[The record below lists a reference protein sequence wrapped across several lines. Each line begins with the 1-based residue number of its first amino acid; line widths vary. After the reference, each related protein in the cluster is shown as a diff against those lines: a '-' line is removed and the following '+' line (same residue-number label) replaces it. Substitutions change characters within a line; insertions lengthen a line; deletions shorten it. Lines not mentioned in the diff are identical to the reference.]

1 MKFNMSTMT
10 IMDIETFAKEI
21 ASRVVFLLREEGVRI
36 EGIRIGYVQDEKG
49 VTRMAI
55 DIELMGFCMM
65 ARRYVD
71 EDYALFKKMVLAG
84 EFMEIQLLNEIAHA
98 YVKQFGKFSMN
109 LSILDCVKQNA
120 DSLDVVLQ
128 YISPTIVKR
137 EGNTEFLK
145 DKVWRPFL
153 DVAIVYYL
161 NVIIMDDGRVVLG
174 RKDACGGNA
183 AFTYV
188 SPHMLNELKL
198 TEEMLYDLTVKN
210 VCMEFTAR
218 KVEDILGED
227 DVFPGMLVV
236 TNERYVNGAGVILA
250 EEKLRELAKMNN
262 VSRFLVLPSSIHEC
276 IIVFDDT
283 CTEFFKQMVQE
294 ANESQV
300 SPEDRLSDS
309 VYIFDV
315 KTGLQIA

>member
-1 MKFNMSTMT
+1 
-10 IMDIETFAKEI
+10 
-21 ASRVVFLLREEGVRI
+21 
-36 EGIRIGYVQDEKG
+36 
-49 VTRMAI
+49 
-55 DIELMGFCMM
+55 
-65 ARRYVD
+65 
-71 EDYALFKKMVLAG
+71 
-84 EFMEIQLLNEIAHA
+84 
-98 YVKQFGKFSMN
+98 
-109 LSILDCVKQNA
+109 
-120 DSLDVVLQ
+120 
-128 YISPTIVKR
+128 
-137 EGNTEFLK
+137 
-145 DKVWRPFL
+145 
-153 DVAIVYYL
+153 
-161 NVIIMDDGRVVLG
+161 
-174 RKDACGGNA
+174 
-183 AFTYV
+183 
-188 SPHMLNELKL
+188 
-198 TEEMLYDLTVKN
+198 
-210 VCMEFTAR
+210 MEFTAR